1 MSNQTLETWIW
12 VLIYGGL
19 LGFVLGH
26 FVKAY
31 DLALGHGLSLVGL
44 LAVVAGAVGIVWR
57 SRRPD

>member
-26 FVKAY
+26 FVTAY
-31 DLALGHGLSLVGL
+31 DQVLGHGLSLLGL

>member
-19 LGFVLGH
+19 LGFSLGH
-26 FVKAY
+26 FVSAY
-31 DLALGHGLSLVGL
+31 NVALGQGLGLVGL